1 MKHGEQV
8 GRWRCKNDEMRE
20 ISEKQGQED
29 RKREEDE

>member
-8 GRWRCKNDEMRE
+8 GRCKNDEMRE
-20 ISEKQGQED
+20 ISKKQGQED